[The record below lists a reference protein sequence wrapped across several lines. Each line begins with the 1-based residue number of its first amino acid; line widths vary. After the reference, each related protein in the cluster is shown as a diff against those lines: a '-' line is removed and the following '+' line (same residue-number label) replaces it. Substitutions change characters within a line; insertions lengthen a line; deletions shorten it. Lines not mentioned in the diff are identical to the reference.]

1 MFTTHS
7 IISTL
12 RWVLVAVGLVALVA
26 VGMTA
31 CLTGFAAWNAVATE
45 AAVNHEASP
54 ALIPFIVEALG
65 HLIATSGH
73 TIAALVTAVVTLTA
87 AALVSLAPRIASALS
102 TVYWAVR
109 VRREVTRRAVYCAS
123 VNTTAVAR

>member
-1 MFTTHS
+1 MFKNDS

-12 RWVLVAVGLVALVA
+12 RWVLVAIGLVALVA

-31 CLTGFAAWNAVATE
+31 CLTGFADWNAVASE

-54 ALIPFIVEALG
+54 ALIPFIADALG
-65 HLIATSGH
+65 HLVATNGR
-73 TIAALVTAVVTLTA
+73 TVAALITGIAALTA
-87 AALVSLAPRIASALS
+87 AALVTLVPRIASALS

-109 VRREVTRRAVYCAS
+109 VRRETTRRAVYCAS

>member
-1 MFTTHS
+1 MFTLDS

-65 HLIATSGH
+65 QLIATSGR
-73 TIAALVTAVVTLTA
+73 TVAALVTAVA
-87 AALVSLAPRIASALS
+87 ALAASALVSLAPRIASALS
-102 TVYWAVR
+102 TVYWTAR
-109 VRREVTRRAVYCAS
+109 VHRDRTRRAVYCAS
-123 VNTTAVAR
+123 VNTVGA

>member
-1 MFTTHS
+1 MFTLDS

-12 RWVLVAVGLVALVA
+12 RWVLVAIGLVALVV

-31 CLTGFAAWNAVATE
+31 CLTGFADWNAVATE

-54 ALIPFIVEALG
+54 ALIPFIVESLG
-65 HLIATSGH
+65 QLIATGGR
-73 TIAALVTAVVTLTA
+73 TAVALAVGVGALVSAV
-87 AALVSLAPRIASALS
+87 LVSLAPRIASAVS
-102 TVYWAVR
+102 TAYWAVR
-109 VRREVTRRAVYCAS
+109 VRREATRRAVYCAS